1 MAKWRKKC
9 PMTQLYSFIVSC
21 ENQNS
26 TIAYGWRENNIHQH
40 HQTRKVTI
48 SSKHPNEQKCTN
60 SYIYLTKTIC
70 GLSGYFA
77 FVFASCVLNVERTP
91 EPSPGSRVCPCPN
104 FRTQG
109 DSTSMVQKYLI
120 HSIHTTFFAGQ
131 WRAHSFNLNWNKW
144 LTDGFSAKNT
154 NSYVNF

>member
-1 MAKWRKKC
+1 MSNDTTLFLYCELCKSKLHNCIWLREKK
-9 PMTQLYSFIVSC
+9 Q
-21 ENQNS
+21 
-26 TIAYGWRENNIHQH
+26 QH
-40 HQTRKVTI
+40 HQTRKFTI

-109 DSTSMVQKYLI
+109 DSTSIKPLI
-120 HSIHTTFFAGQ
+120 TSHIASYHTSIVLPT
-131 WRAHSFNLNWNKW
+131 
-144 LTDGFSAKNT
+144 
-154 NSYVNF
+154 YC

>member
-1 MAKWRKKC
+1 MSND
-9 PMTQLYSFIVSC
+9 TTLFLYC
-21 ENQNS
+21 ELWKSKLHNCIWLTEKNQ
-26 TIAYGWRENNIHQH
+26 QQ
-40 HQTRKVTI
+40 HQTRKFTI

-109 DSTSMVQKYLI
+109 DSTRLP
-120 HSIHTTFFAGQ
+120 
-131 WRAHSFNLNWNKW
+131 NLARVGVNMINNHKIIWNYQLFDKC
-144 LTDGFSAKNT
+144 LCR
-154 NSYVNF
+154 

>member
-1 MAKWRKKC
+1 MQIKTPQLHMVERKK
-9 PMTQLYSFIVSC
+9 Q
-21 ENQNS
+21 QQ
-26 TIAYGWRENNIHQH
+26 QH
-40 HQTRKVTI
+40 HQTRKFTI

-109 DSTSMVQKYLI
+109 DSTRKPVKC
-120 HSIHTTFFAGQ
+120 
-131 WRAHSFNLNWNKW
+131 
-144 LTDGFSAKNT
+144 
-154 NSYVNF
+154 